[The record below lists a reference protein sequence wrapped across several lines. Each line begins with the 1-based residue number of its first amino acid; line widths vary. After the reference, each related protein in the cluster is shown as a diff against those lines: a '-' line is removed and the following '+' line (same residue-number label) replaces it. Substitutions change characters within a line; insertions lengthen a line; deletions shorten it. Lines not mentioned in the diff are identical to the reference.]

1 MEVCPGE
8 PSAQSAV
15 RPPTIYDVARAAG
28 VAPSTVS
35 RVFSRPG
42 RVAHETAV
50 HVRAVAERL
59 GYRARPRRP
68 DQRPGRATGVVAVV
82 VSDLRNAFYRP
93 VIRGIEDLAAE
104 EDITIVILDGAAPG
118 GVRRELLERVA
129 PAVDGIIVGDP
140 HLTDGVARTIARQRP
155 VVLLNRVVPDLT
167 CVARD
172 NGAGAVAAADLL
184 ARLGHRSVA
193 FVGGP
198 EASWSSGVRWQA
210 LREAGGQ
217 HGLRVR
223 RFGPYAATAAGGLQA
238 ADELRQARASAVVT
252 FNDLMAA
259 GVVRG
264 LAQAGVDVPGEVSVV
279 GFDDAPFAR
288 TIRPAL
294 TTVGS
299 ANRALGAAAMGRLVE
314 MVGGRPVDPEP
325 VILPTR
331 LVVRA
336 STAPHGLGQRSL
348 GQPSLAGQ
356 RSMAGQRS
364 LKRISPAF
372 GTTSVSASAS

>member
-1 MEVCPGE
+1 MEVCQDVL
-8 PSAQSAV
+8 SARGAV
-15 RPPTIYDVARAAG
+15 RPPTIYDVARVAG

-50 HVRAVAERL
+50 HVRAVAEQL

-68 DQRPGRATGVVAVV
+68 DQRPGRTTGVVAVV

-93 VIRGIEDLAAE
+93 VIRGIEDVATE
-104 EDITIVILDGAAPG
+104 QDMTIVILDGAAPG
-118 GVRRELLERVA
+118 GVRRDLIERIV
-129 PAVDGIIVGDP
+129 PAVDGLIVGDP
-140 HLTDGVARTIARQRP
+140 RLPDGLARTVARQRP
-155 VVLLNRVVPDLT
+155 LVLLNRVVPDLT

-184 ARLGHRSVA
+184 ARLGHRSVV

-198 EASWSSGVRWQA
+198 EPSWSNGARWQA

-223 RFGPYAATAAGGLQA
+223 RLGPHAATAAGGYRA
-238 ADELRQARASAVVT
+238 AGELPRASAVVT

-259 GVVRG
+259 GLVRG
-264 LAQAGVDVPGEVSVV
+264 LAQAGVGVPDEVSVV

-299 ANRALGAAAMGRLVE
+299 ANRALGAAAMGRLVA
-314 MVGGRPVDPEP
+314 MVGGSPVDPEP

-331 LVVRA
+331 LIVRA
-336 STAPHGLGQRSL
+336 STAQRN
-348 GQPSLAGQ
+348 
-356 RSMAGQRS
+356 

-372 GTTSVSASAS
+372 GTTRVSASAS